1 MTVANRTGVLGS
13 IADTFGAHNISV
25 KSVIQRGAG
34 AADAR
39 EALPEVP
46 LLFIVYETE
55 RSTLNEALAEIS
67 GKDIVLSVDN
77 ILRVED

>member
-13 IADTFGAHNISV
+13 IANTFGAHGISV

-34 AADAR
+34 AAGDR
-39 EALPEVP
+39 ETLPEVP

-55 RSTLNEALAEIS
+55 RSNLNEALAEIRTQ
-67 GKDIVLSVDN
+67 DIVLSVDN